1 MAEDISLVSLAAWL
15 HRQSE
20 QAMAAAEFDAEEYG
34 MRSTLETSARL
45 AQASRVVKAAAD
57 YERQNQGFAQRPF
70 AANQD

>member
-34 MRSTLETSARL
+34 MRATMETARL

-57 YERQNQGFAQRPF
+57 YERQNQGNAQRPF
-70 AANQD
+70 AANQA